1 MMINFILNGQD
12 EMIETSAEHRLID
25 ILKFNYH
32 LIGAKTACYSGIC
45 GLCSVIFNG
54 DIVKACLIPAFKIQG
69 SEIITIEG
77 FSQTHEYQDI
87 VQGLMEGGTETCNYC
102 DTGKILTIE
111 ALLSK
116 KPLPGSK
123 DILAAFRGIKCR
135 CTEPE
140 SLVQG
145 VLAAAETRQR
155 RLYGRRS

>member
-1 MMINFILNGQD
+1 MTINFILNGQD
-12 EMIETSAEHRLID
+12 EMIEANAELRLID
-25 ILKFNYH
+25 ILRLSYQ
-32 LIGAKTACYSGIC
+32 LLGAKANCYSGIC

-54 DIVKACLIPAFKIQG
+54 DIVKSCLIPAFRIQG

-77 FSQTHEYQDI
+77 FSQTDEYLDI
-87 VQGLMEGGTETCNYC
+87 VQGLIEGGTETCVYC
-102 DTGKILTIE
+102 DTGNILTIE

-116 KPLPGSK
+116 KPQPSPK

-145 VLAAAETRQR
+145 VLTVAETRQR
-155 RLYGRRS
+155 RLYGRRA